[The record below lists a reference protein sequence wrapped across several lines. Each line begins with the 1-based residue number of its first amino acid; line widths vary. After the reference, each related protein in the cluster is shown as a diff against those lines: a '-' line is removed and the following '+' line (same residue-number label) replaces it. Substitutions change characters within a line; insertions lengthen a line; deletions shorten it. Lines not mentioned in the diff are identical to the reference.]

1 MSTDLFSRPFVEA
14 LARGELVSQH
24 CEACGTV
31 QRLARLGCT
40 HCGAARLGWRA
51 ATPQGTVFAVTVVS
65 RAPSDEF
72 RPLAPYGLAM
82 VDLDDGARLMGHGPL
97 DLQVGQRVRASVFAL
112 GERRLVR
119 FEPLTGG

>member
-14 LARGELVSQH
+14 LARGALVSQH

-40 HCGAARLGWRA
+40 QCGASRLAWRPA
-51 ATPQGTVFAVTVVS
+51 SAQGTVFAVTVVS

-72 RPLAPYGLAM
+72 RPLAPYGLAL
-82 VDLDDGARLMGHGPL
+82 VDLDDGARLMGHAPL
-97 DLQVGQRVRASVFAL
+97 ELRVGQRVRASVFAL
-112 GERRLVR
+112 GERHLVR
-119 FEPLTGG
+119 FDPLTEA